1 MASNKQNITRPSAEH
16 NLRGKRIYAI
26 RGTDITGE
34 SKEELKAKRAELNLA
49 AGFAEVETK
58 KDKEVIAA
66 SPSNTWPYRITKG
79 PDHPHVKPLFG
90 EVKIGTV
97 VTLAGNLFRK
107 TDQHHALR
115 LADNHLTTF
124 GEFVAVGLG

>member
-16 NLRGKRIYAI
+16 NLRGKRVYAI

-58 KDKEVIAA
+58 KDKETIPAA
-66 SPSNTWPYRITKG
+66 PSNTWPYRITKG
-79 PDHPHVKPLFG
+79 PDHPHIKPLFG

-107 TDQHHALR
+107 TGQHSALR
-115 LADNHLTTF
+115 LSDSYNTTF
-124 GEFVAVGLG
+124 GESVAVGLA